1 MEPTVRTQNSQ
12 NTRKRVFSAGSAC
25 SAYLVF
31 FASTAAAQAPA
42 PATSPVTQG
51 PMVVERMHNGFVF
64 APDVKLTEVDK
75 KASALAGGY
84 AGWLT
89 DDTIFFGGGGY
100 WLANQAS
107 DRKMA
112 YGGFVAQWFTRSD
125 RTVGFGVK
133 GLVGGGQATLGSTL
147 TEIFGFPPPTTRLP
161 DLLNDPRLS
170 RIVGDLHP
178 LPIGG
183 ATTLTTRFRQRE
195 AFFIAEP
202 EVDVVVK
209 LSKQLRLT
217 GGVGYRFIDAEARND
232 NRLRGATGSIAL
244 QFRPGS

>member
-1 MEPTVRTQNSQ
+1 MQPTVCAQNSQ
-12 NTRKRVFSAGSAC
+12 STQKRFFAASSAC
-25 SAYLVF
+25 SACFVL
-31 FASTAAAQAPA
+31 FATAAAAQTPGPAPA
-42 PATSPVTQG
+42 PINQG

-125 RTVGFGVK
+125 RTLGFGVK

-183 ATTLTTRFRQRE
+183 TTTLTTRFRQRE

-202 EVDVVVK
+202 EIDVVVK
-209 LSKQLRLT
+209 LSKELRLT

-232 NRLRGATGSIAL
+232 NRLRGASGSIAL